1 MRIWL
6 SRRPSWIGG
15 GSNTFAALFSKWARR
30 NGHKLASDPC
40 KADMALVIAHFGDEA
55 TLQAAASSG
64 CRIVHRL
71 DEHFEPDETGPR
83 KEKHDRIIRLNR
95 LAHVTIFQSRFV
107 HGNVWPHI
115 RPERWDVILNG
126 GDPVKFAPPK
136 RPGEWIG
143 HVSWGVGEK
152 KRLDLLRQF
161 ILRHPEEKFLLVGRH
176 AESGLD
182 FRLPNVRLAGRVGRW
197 RIQWYFRRMKLL
209 YFPSE
214 KDPCP
219 NTAIEAMLA
228 GVPVCYNPDGGTVEL
243 VAPEGAPACGLPLDR
258 AEELLANLAPY
269 RAACLGRADL
279 HFEAVFARYLEHGR

>member
-1 MRIWL
+1 
-6 SRRPSWIGG
+6 
-15 GSNTFAALFSKWARR
+15 
-30 NGHKLASDPC
+30 
-40 KADMALVIAHFGDEA
+40 MALVVAHFGDEA
-55 TLQAAASSG
+55 TLQAAARNG

-71 DEHFEPDETGPR
+71 DEYFEPDETGPR
-83 KEKHDRIIRLNR
+83 KEKHDHIIRLNR

-107 HGNVWPHI
+107 HDNLWAHLH
-115 RPERWDVILNG
+115 PERWDVILNG
-126 GDPVKFAPPK
+126 GDPAKFAPPP

-143 HVSWGVGEK
+143 HVSWGVGEN
-152 KRLDLLRQF
+152 KRLNLLRQF

-182 FRLPNVRLAGRVGRW
+182 FRMPNVKLAGRVGRW
-197 RIQWYFRRMKLL
+197 RIQWYFRRMKML

-243 VAPEGAPACGLPLDR
+243 VAPEGSPACGLPLNR
-258 AEELLANLAPY
+258 AEELLENLAPY
-269 RAACLGRADL
+269 RAACLGRTDL
-279 HFEAVFARYLEHGR
+279 HFDAVFARYLEHGR